1 MTVLLGTT
9 PDLLVKGVKSP
20 DPPVLASVKGLLVS
34 WDAQPNVSVWRLR
47 YRPVGGIWQKI
58 RVKGTSKL
66 LCPLDEGVWQ
76 VRVAPLD
83 GSWSPIV
90 EMTI

>member
-1 MTVLLGTT
+1 MRL
-9 PDLLVKGVKSP
+9 DLLTGLSVKGVKSP
-20 DPPVLASVKGLLVS
+20 DPPSVTAVKGLLVE
-34 WDAQPNVSVWRLR
+34 WDAQPGVIVWRLR
-47 YRPVGGIWQKI
+47 YRLADGVWQKI
-58 RVKGTSKL
+58 RVKGTSRL
-66 LCPLDEGVWQ
+66 LCPLDEGTWQ